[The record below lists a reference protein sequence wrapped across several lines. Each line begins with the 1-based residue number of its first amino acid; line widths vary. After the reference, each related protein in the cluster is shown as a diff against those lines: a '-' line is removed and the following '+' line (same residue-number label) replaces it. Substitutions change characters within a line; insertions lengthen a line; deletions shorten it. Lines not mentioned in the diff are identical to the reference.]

1 VGLHTTRAGANGNA
15 RKLRNTSRDTPHVT
29 PAILSVRAMT
39 SDDVSLPPLPS
50 VLADQVE
57 LIRAQFDPQ
66 GQTSAEALLRL
77 VDAGVLNLCEY
88 AQVDMD
94 LMNRVMGLRAAAEG
108 LAQTLADPASA
119 AATPADALARA
130 RGELDALE
138 AVLRNAR
145 PAPLTVALGLGW

>member
-1 VGLHTTRAGANGNA
+1 M
-15 RKLRNTSRDTPHVT
+15 TP
-29 PAILSVRAMT
+29 
-39 SDDVSLPPLPS
+39 DDVQPLLPP

-57 LIRAQFDPQ
+57 LIRAQFEPQ

-130 RGELDALE
+130 RGELDALV

-145 PAPLTVALGLGW
+145 PTPMTVALGLGW

>member
-1 VGLHTTRAGANGNA
+1 
-15 RKLRNTSRDTPHVT
+15 
-29 PAILSVRAMT
+29 MT

-77 VDAGVLNLCEY
+77 VDAG
-88 AQVDMD
+88 
-94 LMNRVMGLRAAAEG
+94 
-108 LAQTLADPASA
+108 
-119 AATPADALARA
+119 LARA